1 MASDSIAE
9 ILIKWYNRHK
19 RDLPWRH
26 TKDPYQI
33 WLSEIILQQTQVV
46 QGLSYYLKF
55 IDAYPRVTHLA
66 KAKQDDILKLWQ
78 GLGYY
83 SRARNLHE
91 TAKKIAT
98 EYKGDFPRSYDGLLT
113 LKGVG
118 EYTAAAIASFAFDLP
133 HAVVD
138 GNVYRVLSR
147 LFDIKTPINSAKG
160 QKLFKELANE
170 LLPKNK
176 ADVYNQAIMEFGSQ
190 WCKPV
195 NPDCENC
202 VLQHKCLAYANGTV
216 AERPVKEKKIK
227 NRNRY
232 FNYFLIVDD
241 RGHVLINQRTDNDIW
256 KGLYELY
263 LIETQEPTTLQELL
277 KNDRGLKKIIG
288 NSYIVHD
295 QFYQTKHLLSHQT
308 IFAQFYRIQLKTT
321 FPKKTKTVAL
331 KKLNSLAW
339 SRLIDKFLNIC
350 ALDI

>member
-46 QGLSYYLKF
+46 QGLSYFLKF
-55 IDAYPRVTHLA
+55 IDKYPKVTLLA
-66 KAKQDDILKLWQ
+66 RAKQDEVLKLWQ

-91 TAKKIAT
+91 TAQRIAT
-98 EYKGDFPRSYDGLLT
+98 EYNGRFPSTYEELLK

-118 EYTAAAIASFAFDLP
+118 EYTAAAISSFAYNLP
-133 HAVVD
+133 NAVVD

-147 LFDIKTPINSAKG
+147 LFDIKTAINSTKG
-160 QKLFKELANE
+160 QKLFKDLAHE

-176 ADVYNQAIMEFGSQ
+176 AAIYNQAIMEFGSQ

-202 VLQHKCLAYANGTV
+202 VLQDKCLAKAHNTV
-216 AERPVKEKKIK
+216 AQRPVKEKKIK

-232 FNYFLIVDD
+232 FNYFLIIDKH
-241 RGHVLINQRTDNDIW
+241 GNVLVNQRTEKDIW
-256 KGLYELY
+256 NGLFELY
-263 LIETQEPTTLQELL
+263 LIESKEPCPLSELL
-277 KNDRGLKKIIG
+277 KDHHLSMMIGTSYTII
-288 NSYIVHD
+288 D
-295 QFYQTKHLLSHQT
+295 QQYETKHLLSHQT
-308 IFAQFYRIQLKTT
+308 IYAQFYTIQLKSS
-321 FPKKTKTVAL
+321 FGKKTKSVPI

-339 SRLIDKFLNIC
+339 PRLIDKFLNIC